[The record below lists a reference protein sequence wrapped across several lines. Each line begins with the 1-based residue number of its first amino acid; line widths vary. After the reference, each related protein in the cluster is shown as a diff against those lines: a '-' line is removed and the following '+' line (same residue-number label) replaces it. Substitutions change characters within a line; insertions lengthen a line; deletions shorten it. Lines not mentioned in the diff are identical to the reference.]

1 MGLPP
6 PALLPSPSFA
16 EHDDDDDDDEERP
29 GIGGSESCTIRNS
42 AAIGGRCAYGGE
54 PVTSS
59 TASAPAA
66 HTSRAGAAPAV
77 ASTASGD
84 IQ

>member
-1 MGLPP
+1 MLVLPP
-6 PALLPSPSFA
+6 PLLFPLPMLLLPSLPPL
-16 EHDDDDDDDEERP
+16 EQQLL

-66 HTSRAGAAPAV
+66 QTSRAGAAPAV